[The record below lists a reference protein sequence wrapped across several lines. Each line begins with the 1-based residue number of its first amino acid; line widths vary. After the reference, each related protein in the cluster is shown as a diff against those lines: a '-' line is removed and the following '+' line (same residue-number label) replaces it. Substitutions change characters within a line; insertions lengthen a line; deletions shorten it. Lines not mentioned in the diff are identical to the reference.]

1 MQLNSMRRLI
11 VALVLASPLMQA
23 CALEPA
29 AASALQDELQAETW
43 LADASSRSAFC
54 KRELNGELWARTELL
69 FGLNRPGGT
78 ISQAQFERFLD
89 HQVTPRFP
97 DGLTVIS
104 GRGQFKGASGL
115 TEKEGSKLLILL
127 YPYGRASSRKVE
139 RIREDYQRM
148 FEQQSVL
155 RVDTQSCVSF

>member
-1 MQLNSMRRLI
+1 MKPNRMRRLV
-11 VALVLASPLMQA
+11 VALVLASPLMHA

-29 AASALQDELQAETW
+29 DTAALKDG
-43 LADASSRSAFC
+43 ASSRGSFC

-78 ISQAQFERFLD
+78 ISQEQFENFLD

-127 YPYGRASSRKVE
+127 YPYSRASSRKVE
-139 RIREDYQRM
+139 RIREDYKRL

-155 RVDTQSCVSF
+155 RVDAQSCVSF